1 MVFGLLA
8 CNVWPIA
15 CTAHEPARSLFV
27 VCELLGW
34 DEIFGKPGMIL
45 EHTQKLSS
53 LLIGEQAE
61 SDRRNEV
68 VAALGPCVDGLGW
81 AQQKN
86 NKNQSE

>member
-1 MVFGLLA
+1 
-8 CNVWPIA
+8 
-15 CTAHEPARSLFV
+15 
-27 VCELLGW
+27 
-34 DEIFGKPGMIL
+34 MIL